1 MSLAATT
8 VGNIRLQSD
17 AEVLVEAL
25 EEAKRLLASAGA
37 AGPTCR
43 SEQHELLSMIEFIIY
58 DPAVARAAERLK
70 LRARLKAVV

>member
-1 MSLAATT
+1 MSLASTI
-8 VGNIRLQSD
+8 VGNGKLQSD
-17 AEVLVEAL
+17 AEILVEAL
-25 EEAKRLLASAGA
+25 EETKRLLASAGA

-43 SEQHELLSMIEFIIY
+43 SEQHELLNMIEFVIY